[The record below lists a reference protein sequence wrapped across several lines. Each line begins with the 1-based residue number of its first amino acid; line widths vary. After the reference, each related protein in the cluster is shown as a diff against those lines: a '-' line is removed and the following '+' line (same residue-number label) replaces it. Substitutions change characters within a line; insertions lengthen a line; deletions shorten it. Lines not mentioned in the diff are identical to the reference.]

1 MTYNVKPHSVVASN
15 WKTLPLTLDQIGY
28 ATLECLF
35 HTCSWQMDCV
45 QQHFK
50 SFFLGSIVIVLMFS
64 APEAPFFQGLLILLV
79 GI

>member
-1 MTYNVKPHSVVASN
+1 
-15 WKTLPLTLDQIGY
+15 
-28 ATLECLF
+28 
-35 HTCSWQMDCV
+35 MDCV